1 MRCYIP
7 FHVVYGGYTS
17 SVSLRNPPSPQGEGQ
32 LTDKGVQ
39 DESSEPFVVL
49 YKGFEIWYNIGVKR
63 VLEEQVCLRKE
74 AESKIN
80 LRW

>member
-1 MRCYIP
+1 MKKLDQNFYLFCQCEY
-7 FHVVYGGYTS
+7 
-17 SVSLRNPPSPQGEGQ
+17 LCQQAAPSPQGDGQ